1 MTTRALDNGTE
12 LDGETVEGTLLDGG
26 ALEKASF
33 SDCTF
38 VDAVWTRASL
48 RRCLFESCV
57 FRGCD
62 LTMVSPQDTSFRG
75 VRFERCKLMGID
87 WTKAHQLTFD
97 VVFHDSVLSYC
108 TFDAMPL
115 RGLSMT
121 DCKAVEAVFTEANLT
136 GADFAGTD
144 LTGSTF
150 LHTVLEETDLSLATG
165 YQIDP
170 TTNRLRD
177 TRFSLDGALRS
188 MALLG
193 VRVPDLDIDA
203 STDD

>member
-1 MTTRALDNGTE
+1 MTARTLQSGDD
-12 LDGETVEGTLLDGG
+12 LDGETLEGALLEADT
-26 ALEKASF
+26 LEKATF
-33 SDCTF
+33 ADCTF
-38 VDAVWTRASL
+38 VDLAWTRATL

-62 LTMVSPQDTSFRG
+62 LTMVSPYDTSFRG

-87 WTKAHQLTFD
+87 WTKSHQLTFD
-97 VVFHDSVLSYC
+97 VSFVDSVLSYC
-108 TFDAMPL
+108 TFDAMLL

-121 DCKAVEAVFTEANLT
+121 GCKAIEAVFTEADLT
-136 GADFAGTD
+136 GADLAGTD

-177 TRFSLDGALRS
+177 TRFALDGALRS
-188 MALLG
+188 LALLG
-193 VRVPDLDIDA
+193 IRVPDVNAGD
-203 STDD
+203 